1 MRVAPVLFL
10 AAAVV
15 ALAPA
20 RADDLQAARAALRKG
35 DSTGAA
41 AAVERYLVE
50 KPNDA
55 PGRFLKG
62 VILSEQGHADEA
74 IAVFLA
80 LTQDHP
86 ELAEPY
92 NNLAVLYAARGE
104 YERARTALEMAIAA
118 NPQFATAYE
127 NLGDVHSQLAIRAYQ
142 QATKLDAANRSARAK
157 LALARDLVKPRAERA
172 AAKDTPAAPAEK

>member
-1 MRVAPVLFL
+1 MRTRPGSIGTNGCFARLRVLKILSIEDAGYLGTPTSGGFLLESRPSPKRAAVYPTMRVAPVLFL

-80 LTQDHP
+80 WRQDTLSLLSP
-86 ELAEPY
+86 TTIS
-92 NNLAVLYAARGE
+92 RSCT
-104 YERARTALEMAIAA
+104 RRAA
-118 NPQFATAYE
+118 NM
-127 NLGDVHSQLAIRAYQ
+127 
-142 QATKLDAANRSARAK
+142 SA
-157 LALARDLVKPRAERA
+157 P
-172 AAKDTPAAPAEK
+172 